1 MYGDIKQAGDCQLK
15 VLEFGTPIPFEL
27 LQDEDSM
34 KRIRSM
40 YRVNTDIPGA
50 LELVHPN
57 KFIASKCKFLSIFL
71 RSATCWRVPSHA
83 INPNQRER
91 PSVAQT
97 ENWRTQS
104 KGILRW
110 NKEGHHLLLHDSFVD
125 ARNCVLYFLDGQWET
140 NADQIGTWAHK
151 NAQS

>member
-57 KFIASKCKFLSIFL
+57 KFIASKCNFVSIFL
-71 RSATCWRVPSHA
+71 RSATC
-83 INPNQRER
+83 
-91 PSVAQT
+91 
-97 ENWRTQS
+97 
-104 KGILRW
+104 
-110 NKEGHHLLLHDSFVD
+110 
-125 ARNCVLYFLDGQWET
+125 
-140 NADQIGTWAHK
+140 
-151 NAQS
+151 

>member
-57 KFIASKCKFLSIFL
+57 KFIASKS
-71 RSATCWRVPSHA
+71 
-83 INPNQRER
+83 
-91 PSVAQT
+91 
-97 ENWRTQS
+97 
-104 KGILRW
+104 
-110 NKEGHHLLLHDSFVD
+110 SF
-125 ARNCVLYFLDGQWET
+125 Y
-140 NADQIGTWAHK
+140 
-151 NAQS
+151 

>member
-40 YRVNTDIPGA
+40 HRVNTDIPGA

-57 KFIASKCKFLSIFL
+57 KFIASKCSFCFIFL
-71 RSATCWRVPSHA
+71 RFATS
-83 INPNQRER
+83 
-91 PSVAQT
+91 
-97 ENWRTQS
+97 
-104 KGILRW
+104 
-110 NKEGHHLLLHDSFVD
+110 
-125 ARNCVLYFLDGQWET
+125 
-140 NADQIGTWAHK
+140 
-151 NAQS
+151 